1 LNWSANL
8 AAAGVLHAVGACLVE
23 VVTLASRVE
32 SLHVLGSL
40 LAVLNRVA
48 QGIHVQG
55 LGMKLPLAEVFG
67 SCVIRAHGGVAVD
80 VQSMPVLASAAQ
92 D

>member
-1 LNWSANL
+1 
-8 AAAGVLHAVGACLVE
+8 
-23 VVTLASRVE
+23 
-32 SLHVLGSL
+32 
-40 LAVLNRVA
+40 
-48 QGIHVQG
+48 
-55 LGMKLPLAEVFG
+55 MKLPLAEVFG